1 MWSFGDNVPETYY
14 KFSRKRENTFS
25 SLLTLHSP
33 LYLLT
38 EFKMKLALLFPG
50 QGSQYIGMGKEL
62 YDNYPQAKEIIDLA
76 GDELKKI
83 IFEGPEETLK
93 LTKYTQPAIFTVSA
107 AAFEVFKSFMEFS
120 KYEFVAAGHSL
131 GEYSA
136 LYAAGCFSFK
146 DGLEMVKARGSFIQA
161 ASEANPG
168 TMAAILGLEQLKVAE
183 ICKEASSSG
192 VCEPVNFNSPGQIVI
207 AGAVA
212 AVNKAV
218 ELSNS
223 AGAVK
228 CVVLN
233 VSGPFHSSL
242 MSGAADAMSKEL
254 EKYEIQ
260 KPRFAVY
267 TNCDAKPS
275 NEAGEIK
282 EKLVKQIKNAVK
294 WDESVQTII
303 NAGFEN
309 FIEIGPGK
317 VLSGLLR
324 RIDKSKKALN
334 AEDKASLEKT
344 LTAIRNEE

>member
-1 MWSFGDNVPETYY
+1 
-14 KFSRKRENTFS
+14 
-25 SLLTLHSP
+25 
-33 LYLLT
+33 
-38 EFKMKLALLFPG
+38 MKLALLFPG
-50 QGSQYIGMGKEL
+50 QGAQYIGMGKEL
-62 YDNYPQAKEIIDLA
+62 YDNYPKAKEIIDLA

-107 AAFEVFKSFMEFS
+107 AAFEVFKSFSFAEFS

-183 ICKEASSSG
+183 ICREASSLG

-207 AGAVA
+207 AGAVS

-242 MSGAADAMSKEL
+242 MSSAADAMSKEL

-275 NEAGEIK
+275 NEACEIK

-294 WDESVQTII
+294 WDESVQNII

-317 VLSGLLR
+317 VLSGLLK
-324 RIDKSKKALN
+324 RIDKSKKAFN
-334 AEDKASLEKT
+334 VEDKASLEKT
-344 LTAIRNEE
+344 ITMMR